1 MREIKGRV
9 WYKRENYFD
18 DAIFTLY
25 DNWKLDPENDVFLQY
40 TGLKDKNGVEIYEGD
55 IVVIYKNAVASD
67 YLPRV
72 EGKIYSPSTIVDENF
87 EQCLERAK
95 GYINIVIDDNFVYYD
110 NRVGTRVFGDKIE
123 IVKWKDSSCG
133 FEPFSDSEF
142 NCGHC
147 GGGKIADTTEVIGNI
162 YQNPELLTNKE

>member
-55 IVVIYKNAVASD
+55 IVMNEFTSVN
-67 YLPRV
+67 
-72 EGKIYSPSTIVDENF
+72 KIV
-87 EQCLERAK
+87 
-95 GYINIVIDDNFVYYD
+95 
-110 NRVGTRVFGDKIE
+110 
-123 IVKWKDSSCG
+123 
-133 FEPFSDSEF
+133 FSDGGFKVTSGASIG
-142 NCGHC
+142 NYLGHFVENL
-147 GGGKIADTTEVIGNI
+147 EVIGNL
-162 YQNPELLTNKE
+162 YLNPELLTNNE